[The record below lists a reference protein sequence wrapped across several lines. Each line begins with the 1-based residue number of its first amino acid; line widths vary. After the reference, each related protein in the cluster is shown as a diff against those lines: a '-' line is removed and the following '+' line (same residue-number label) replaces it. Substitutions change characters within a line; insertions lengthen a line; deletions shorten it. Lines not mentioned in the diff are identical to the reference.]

1 MKTFQTVVLGI
12 FGAFIVVGIIVI
24 ASYGKFG
31 GSNSKKNIPAE
42 GVVWGTLEATK
53 VSEVIRKF
61 NEAYDNILKIT
72 YQQFPEETFDVL
84 LTEALAEGRGPDLI
98 IVASD
103 KLLLHQQKIYPT
115 PFEVLSERSFR
126 DAFTQGSEIFI
137 SPQGILALPLFSDP
151 LVLYWNRTIF
161 NSEGISFPPKL
172 WEEVSALSPKLTQ
185 ADSTHAI
192 TRSSI
197 ALGEYRNISH
207 AKEIMATLIMQAGNP
222 ITIRRGEEFQSILT
236 DRLGFPEN
244 PADAA
249 IRFYTEFAN
258 PLKPSYSWNR
268 SLIDSRESF
277 IRGDLAMYLGFASE
291 LFLIQERN
299 PNLNFDVTRI
309 PQVRDAVDKSTF
321 GKIYG
326 MAILNQSRIKPN
338 AFQSATILSDTFSSN
353 LWSEIFSLPPVRRAL
368 LSRLPNDPFMAV
380 FYQESLIARGFF
392 DPNPSGSGAIFQTL
406 IEDVTSGQSSVSRAV
421 SDANSRLNAIIKR

>member
-1 MKTFQTVVLGI
+1 
-12 FGAFIVVGIIVI
+12 
-24 ASYGKFG
+24 
-31 GSNSKKNIPAE
+31 
-42 GVVWGTLEATK
+42 
-53 VSEVIRKF
+53 
-61 NEAYDNILKIT
+61 
-72 YQQFPEETFDVL
+72 
-84 LTEALAEGRGPDLI
+84 
-98 IVASD
+98 
-103 KLLLHQQKIYPT
+103 
-115 PFEVLSERSFR
+115 
-126 DAFTQGSEIFI
+126 
-137 SPQGILALPLFSDP
+137 
-151 LVLYWNRTIF
+151 
-161 NSEGISFPPKL
+161 
-172 WEEVSALSPKLTQ
+172 
-185 ADSTHAI
+185 
-192 TRSSI
+192 
-197 ALGEYRNISH
+197 
-207 AKEIMATLIMQAGNP
+207 
-222 ITIRRGEEFQSILT
+222 
-236 DRLGFPEN
+236 
-244 PADAA
+244 
-249 IRFYTEFAN
+249 
-258 PLKPSYSWNR
+258 
-268 SLIDSRESF
+268 
-277 IRGDLAMYLGFASE
+277 MYLGFASE